1 MKIAAGER
9 ILPEYVRVVLAGCM
23 KVAALNASVYTM
35 PSKEKGLR
43 IQTSDI
49 ILGKPGVGKGQAF
62 QWRDDLV
69 VPIKEMLQKYAED
82 ELKISLQPVQG
93 PMLENQNIP
102 RVEPRPKFKYIGGVE
117 RLADL
122 PLPFLLDLPNGSSEA
137 VFLIASR
144 NAGAGMV
151 PILE

>member
-1 MKIAAGER
+1 MLLCTLCHQKR
-9 ILPEYVRVVLAGCM
+9 
-23 KVAALNASVYTM
+23 KVSASRPVI
-35 PSKEKGLR
+35 SFLE
-43 IQTSDI
+43 S
-49 ILGKPGVGKGQAF
+49 LGWVNAF

-69 VPIKEMLQKYAED
+69 VAIKEMFQKYAED
-82 ELKISLQPVQG
+82 ELKTSLQPVQA
-93 PMLENQNIP
+93 PMIENQNIP
-102 RVEPRPKFKYIGGVE
+102 RVEARPKFKYIGGVQS
-117 RLADL
+117 LADL

>member
-1 MKIAAGER
+1 M
-9 ILPEYVRVVLAGCM
+9 
-23 KVAALNASVYTM
+23 
-35 PSKEKGLR
+35 
-43 IQTSDI
+43 
-49 ILGKPGVGKGQAF
+49 GKGQAF

-102 RVEPRPKFKYIGGVE
+102 RVEPRPKLKYIGGVE

>member
-1 MKIAAGER
+1 MRGILLKIAAGER

-35 PSKEKGLR
+35 PSKEKGPR

-49 ILGKPGVGKGQAF
+49 ILGEPGVGKGQAF

-69 VPIKEMLQKYAED
+69 APIKEMLQKYAED
-82 ELKISLQPVQG
+82 KLKNSLQPVQG

-102 RVEPRPKFKYIGGVE
+102 RVEARPKFKYIGGVE
-117 RLADL
+117 RL
-122 PLPFLLDLPNGSSEA
+122 
-137 VFLIASR
+137 
-144 NAGAGMV
+144 GAISQV
-151 PILE
+151 P